1 MGGTDRM
8 TIWPF
13 RLPLAPEGLPF
24 IVPLAAATVVS
35 LLLGWALAAGTG
47 VALTAAAACFFRDP
61 ERAVPQTLG
70 AVVSPADGRVHE
82 IETEEGHRCISIFL
96 SVADVH
102 VNRAPYAGKVTEVIY
117 QPGRF
122 VPAYRAEASRENE
135 SNRLTLDSPDGVI
148 AVKQS
153 AGVLARRIVCRARP
167 GDVLERGQRY
177 GLIRF
182 GSRTDLF
189 LPADADVVAR
199 VGDRVRGGETILAHL
214 KVPRET

>member
-1 MGGTDRM
+1 M
-8 TIWPF
+8 TRRPF

-24 IVPLAAATVVS
+24 IAPLAAATIAS
-35 LLLGWALAAGTG
+35 LLLGWETAGGIG
-47 VALTAAAACFFRDP
+47 VVLTMAVSCFFRDP
-61 ERAVPQTLG
+61 ERVIPQTPG

-82 IETEEGHRCISIFL
+82 IEIAAGRHRISIFL
-96 SVADVH
+96 SVTDVH

-135 SNRLTLDSPDGVI
+135 SNRMTIDSPDAVI
-148 AVKQS
+148 AVKQI
-153 AGVLARRIVCRARP
+153 AGILARRIVCRARP
-167 GDVLERGQRY
+167 GDVLARGQRY

-189 LPADADVVAR
+189 LPADADVVAQ
-199 VGDRVRGGETILAHL
+199 VGDTVRGGETVLAFL
-214 KVPRET
+214 KVPRQT